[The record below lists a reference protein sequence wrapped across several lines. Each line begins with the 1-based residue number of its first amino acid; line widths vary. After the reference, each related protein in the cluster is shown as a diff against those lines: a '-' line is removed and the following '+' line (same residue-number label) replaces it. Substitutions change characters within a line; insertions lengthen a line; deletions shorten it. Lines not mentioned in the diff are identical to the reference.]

1 MNCDIIS
8 CTPHMVL
15 CFLIVIG
22 INILIW
28 LLIYVYIMYDTYKNH
43 SSDLILW
50 KNNNIIDINNTQYTK
65 QYS

>member
-1 MNCDIIS
+1 
-8 CTPHMVL
+8 MVL
-15 CFLIVIG
+15 SFLIVIG

-50 KNNNIIDINNTQYTK
+50 KNNNIIDINNKQYTK